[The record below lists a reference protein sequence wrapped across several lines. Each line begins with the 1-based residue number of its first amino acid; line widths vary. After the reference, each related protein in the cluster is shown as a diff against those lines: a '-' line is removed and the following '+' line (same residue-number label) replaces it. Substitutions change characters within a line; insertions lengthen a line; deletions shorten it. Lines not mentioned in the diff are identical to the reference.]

1 MVFQAHR
8 NSISVGRLPGTIK
21 NWVIGW
27 TADEVKSSLQ
37 RPQQEIKRP
46 GAYGLLV
53 GSGRR

>member
-1 MVFQAHR
+1 MVVQAHR